1 QTYELSQNLQE
12 DIVWIRDVAPHL
24 ASLPT
29 NVLDIWN
36 YGFTEIFNNAIDH
49 SGGQKILIEL
59 TKNPKGAEIVIADDG
74 EGIFQK
80 IQRSLNLLDERHAVL
95 ELSKGKLTT
104 DPINHSGQGIFF
116 SSRLFDSFIILSG
129 NVFFSHH
136 YEKAEDWIME
146 RTVPKEGTFVSM
158 RLRNNTARTCK
169 KIFDQYSAPLEED
182 YGFIKT
188 VVPVRL
194 VQYGNEFL
202 VSRSQAKR
210 LLARVDRFKVVVL
223 DFDKID
229 AIGQAFSD
237 EVFRVFHNRNPE
249 IQLYAINAKDEV
261 KKMILRAGGSV
272 TLQD

>member
-1 QTYELSQNLQE
+1 MS
-12 DIVWIRDVAPHL
+12 
-24 ASLPT
+24 SLPT

-36 YGFTEIFNNAIDH
+36 YGFTEILNNAIEH
-49 SGGQKILIEL
+49 SNGKKILVKL
-59 TKNPKGAEIVIADDG
+59 TKGPKAVEIIIADDG
-74 EGIFQK
+74 EGIFRK
-80 IQRSLNLLDERHAVL
+80 IQRELNLLDERHVVL

-116 SSRLFDSFIILSG
+116 SSRLFDDFVILSG

-136 YEKAEDWIME
+136 HEKLEDWIME
-146 RTVPKEGTFVSM
+146 RDAPEEGTFVFM
-158 RLRNNTARTCK
+158 ELRNNTARTCK
-169 KIFDQYSAPLEED
+169 QVFDQYSAPLEED

-210 LLARVDRFKVVVL
+210 LLARVDKFKVVIL

-229 AIGQAFSD
+229 AIGQAFAD
-237 EVFRVFHNRNPE
+237 EVFRVFLNHHPD
-249 IQLYAINAKDEV
+249 IQLHAINANDEV
-261 KKMILRAGGSV
+261 RQMILRAGGKYSLENSV
-272 TLQD
+272 YNGANFSA